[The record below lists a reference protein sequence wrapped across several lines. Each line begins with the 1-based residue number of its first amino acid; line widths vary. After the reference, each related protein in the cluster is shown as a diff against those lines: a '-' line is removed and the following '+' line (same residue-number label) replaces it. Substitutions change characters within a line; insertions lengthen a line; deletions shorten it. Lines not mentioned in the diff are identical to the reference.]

1 MNPPY
6 TIPLPPERQETGVSR
21 IDAAI
26 RLSDDTGITVSINA
40 DDIVTFS
47 DDQNKITL
55 SIAELDRIIFTL
67 SRMRAIL
74 DDPQ

>member
-1 MNPPY
+1 MNPLY

-26 RLSDDTGITVSINA
+26 RLSDDSGITVSIDAN
-40 DDIVTFS
+40 DIVTFS
-47 DDQNKITL
+47 DDESRITL
-55 SIAELDRIIFTL
+55 SIAELNKALLTL
-67 SRMRAIL
+67 SRMRALL